1 MIRLADESEGLSL
14 KERDIPLSL
23 FLRLGPLTET
33 FHLDK
38 KKNVIAKQRVYLVTR
53 QPILSRARE
62 KTGR

>member
-33 FHLDK
+33 FHLDIK
-38 KKNVIAKQRVYLVTR
+38 KKRDRETACVFGHASADS
-53 QPILSRARE
+53 LSRAR
-62 KTGR
+62 KDG